1 MTKFK
6 TDIYLILMLTAWSSA
21 HLACDE
27 TSRRE
32 RRPIAVE
39 VAPITRDSITQRRVY
54 SGSLEATYALTV
66 SPRIGGRI
74 ARVHV
79 DLGDTVKRGQV
90 VAELDDDEQRQE
102 VAQNRAE
109 LAVVEAK
116 VAEAQSALD
125 IAQREYDRVFALRKR
140 GIASDTRLDEADAVL
155 QAARAQKQMADAQVK
170 QARAALQAARV
181 RLRYTSVSAEW
192 NEGDDERV
200 VAERRVDEGET
211 VSANEP
217 LLSVVELD
225 PILGAIFIP
234 ETDYPKL
241 RVGQPVSVTTDAHP
255 GVVFDAKVERIAPV
269 FKAGSRQ
276 ARVEI
281 VLENDEQ
288 LLRPGAFIRA
298 EVVLGQVEDATIVPR
313 AALTTRAEKTGVFLW
328 NKDTGTV
335 SWREVQ
341 VGIGEE
347 ERVQVFPKDLTGSV
361 VTLGQQLIDDGS
373 KVSVEAAAQKKHDK
387 R

>member
-1 MTKFK
+1 MFK
-6 TDIYLILMLTAWSSA
+6 NGYNFYFIFMLTASSAA

-27 TSRRE
+27 TSRKD

-66 SPRIGGRI
+66 SPHIGGRI
-74 ARVHV
+74 KRVHV
-79 DLGDTVKRGQV
+79 DLGDPVQRGKIV
-90 VAELDDDEQRQE
+90 VELDDDEQRQE

-109 LAVVEAK
+109 LSVAEAK
-116 VAEAQSALD
+116 MAEAQSALD
-125 IAQREYDRVFALRKR
+125 IAQREYERVFALRKR
-140 GIASDTRLDEADAVL
+140 GIASDTRLDGADAVL

-170 QARAALQAARV
+170 QARAALQGARV
-181 RLRYTSVSAEW
+181 RLRYTSVSADW

-200 VAERRVDEGET
+200 VAERLVDEGET

-225 PILGAIFIP
+225 PILGVIFIP

-255 GVVFDAKVERIAPV
+255 RVIFEARVERIAPV
-269 FKAGSRQ
+269 FKTGSRQ
-276 ARVEI
+276 ARVEL

-298 EVVLGQVEDATIVPR
+298 AVVLGQIEDATIVPR
-313 AALTTRAEKTGVFLW
+313 AALATRAEKTGVFLW

-341 VGIGEE
+341 VGVSEE
-347 ERVQVFPKDLTGSV
+347 ERVQVFGDGLTGSV

-373 KVSVEAAAQKKHDK
+373 RVAVEAGAQKKRDK
-387 R
+387 K